1 MIRLIDNITDGLS
14 RGIRWLTLLMVLIT
28 VIVVVLR
35 YGFSI
40 GAIALQESVM
50 YMHGL
55 VFLLGIPYGLKR
67 DTHVR
72 VDLVYSRLNE
82 AWRRRVNLMGHCVFL
97 LPVALFITYI
107 STPYALAAWRVFE
120 GSPEVGGINGVF
132 LLKSLLP
139 LMGVLLTLQALAEIA
154 RQLQNSSSDRG
165 SHAESDSV
173 SGGGA

>member
-1 MIRLIDNITDGLS
+1 MIRVIDHLTEGVS
-14 RGIRWLTLLMVLIT
+14 RCIRWLTLLMVLIT
-28 VIVVVLR
+28 VVVVVLR

-72 VDLVYSRLNE
+72 VDLIYSRLN
-82 AWRRRVNLMGHCVFL
+82 AGWRRRINLVGHCLFL
-97 LPVALFITYI
+97 LPVAVFITYI
-107 STPYALAAWRVFE
+107 STPYALAAWRVLE
-120 GSPEVGGINGVF
+120 GSSEVGGINGVF

-139 LMGVLLTLQALAEIA
+139 LMGLLLTAQAIAEII
-154 RQLQNSSSDRG
+154 RQLKHDPND
-165 SHAESDSV
+165 AEPDSTPDAR
-173 SGGGA
+173 S